1 MHDEID
7 GRLWAAHHRDFAEAL
22 RRIGAAIMVTFCK
35 IIRSSSTRRGRG
47 KARPVASR

>member
-22 RRIGAAIMVTFCK
+22 RRSGAAIMVTFCK
-35 IIRSSSTRRGRG
+35 IHKIEFDAPWTRQG
-47 KARPVASR
+47 KTSC